1 MRFWYYIRDGDHIA
15 TSMGRFE
22 NMSTLVKSYTGL
34 TKAGFQDVGGLTPF
48 SQGTA
53 VENSGPQMVVAKG
66 CWLDVP

>member
-1 MRFWYYIRDGDHIA
+1 
-15 TSMGRFE
+15 MGRFE